1 MIDSTIAIVQEALQA
16 MGHEPMPLKIYEF
29 FNSSWSTSAP
39 PDIVN
44 HLLDWTRECIKF
56 QIINKG

>member
-29 FNSSWSTSAP
+29 FNISHTKSWS
-39 PDIVN
+39 N
-44 HLLDWTRECIKF
+44 LNKLNWTQECFLKH
-56 QIINKG
+56 QT